1 MIIARKLLAYLVTG
15 MLLVLGISSYWR
27 VEREV
32 RLFQTD
38 MEADHRMLGHAMAA
52 AVARV
57 WRVDG
62 SAEAMALVTRISRQE
77 PLVHARWVWA
87 EDLGRIKAAGKL
99 SAAEWKAITDA
110 ASFTSKTLVLPEQML
125 TYVSVAVPGQH
136 HGALELEESMQPRD
150 QYVRATIVNT
160 TVTTLFIAVV
170 CGLLASAMGLSL
182 VGKPVRKLVQQARRV
197 GAGDW
202 AAHSDL
208 RTRDELGELAGEMNA
223 MCDRLVETRGE
234 LKQETEARITAL
246 EQLRH
251 ADRLATVGRLASG
264 LAHELGTPLNVIG
277 GRAKM
282 IERTDGADDTT
293 RGNARIIREQ
303 ADRVTQIVRQLLDF
317 ARAGISSKRRA
328 PLHETAQ
335 RAVGLLAP
343 IAAKRNVRLELTSEP
358 NLPEVEIDAAQVQQ
372 VVTNLIDNA
381 VQAMKTPGEVSVR
394 VAKKL
399 LRPPGIAEASE
410 AEYMTIQVAD
420 QGAGIAPENLPR
432 IFEPFFTTKGVGEG
446 TGLGLSV
453 AYGIVHEHGGFI
465 DVSTELGA
473 GSCFTVCFPMAVPR

>member
-38 MEADHRMLGHAMAA
+38 MAADHRMLGRAMAA

-57 WRVDG
+57 WRIDG
-62 SAEAMALVTRISRQE
+62 ADEGMALVARISHQE

-87 EDLGRIKAAGKL
+87 EDLPSTKAGAQL
-99 SAAEWKAITDA
+99 SPAEWRSISEAQG
-110 ASFTSKTLVLPEQML
+110 FTARTVVLPERML
-125 TYVSVAVPGQH
+125 TYVAVAVPGPR
-136 HGALELEESMQPRD
+136 HGALELEESMAPRD
-150 QYVRATIVNT
+150 AYVRATIINT
-160 TVTTLFIAVV
+160 SVTTLFIAAV

-182 VGKPVRKLVQQARRV
+182 VGKPVRKLVEQARRV

-208 RTRDELGELAGEMNA
+208 RQNDELGELAREMNA
-223 MCDRLVETRGE
+223 MCDRLVETRSE
-234 LKQETEARITAL
+234 LKQETEARIKAL
-246 EQLRH
+246 DQLRH

-282 IERTDGADDTT
+282 IERADAADETA
-293 RGNARIIREQ
+293 RSNARIIREQ
-303 ADRVTQIVRQLLDF
+303 TDRVTQIVRQLLDF
-317 ARAGISSKRRA
+317 ARAGLSSKRRTQ
-328 PLHETAQ
+328 LQETAQ

-343 IAAKRNVRLELTSEP
+343 IAAKRKVRLGLCSEAD
-358 NLPEVEIDAAQVQQ
+358 LPEVEIDPAQIEQ
-372 VVTNLIDNA
+372 VVANLIDNA
-381 VQAMKTPGEVSVR
+381 LQAMREPGEVSVR
-394 VAKKL
+394 VG
-399 LRPPGIAEASE
+399 RQRRRRTGDGDGEE
-410 AEYMTIQVAD
+410 AEYVTVEVED
-420 QGAGIAPENLPR
+420 QGAGISAENLPR

-465 DVSTELGA
+465 SVKSQPGV
-473 GSCFTVCFPMAVPR
+473 GSCFTVCFPMAVSR